1 MESCNKSGGGI
12 VTECTAGGGIEA
24 TTTAVGEIIKDE
36 IPFQVQVDIAK
47 SGETVDDG
55 GSDYDYDQADE
66 LHCNLQEE
74 NLVLGNADREH
85 LPLTIPST
93 FAPELRLS
101 SESFTPEFGGGD
113 NHDNVK
119 SEVHEKGEI
128 LKVDDLNDIDILT
141 SHAPPSPP
149 GDGDEFAEDMNKR
162 NIGFNSNN
170 NSTDGK
176 TSPSDEEEAGK

>member
-1 MESCNKSGGGI
+1 MERCNKSGGVIG
-12 VTECTAGGGIEA
+12 TECTAGGGIEA
-24 TTTAVGEIIKDE
+24 TTAAVGVTIKDE

-47 SGETVDDG
+47 SGETVDDDG

-66 LHCNLQEE
+66 LHYNLQQEE
-74 NLVLGNADREH
+74 IILGNTDREH

-101 SESFTPEFGGGD
+101 SQSFTPEFGDD
-113 NHDNVK
+113 NHDNFK
-119 SEVHEKGEI
+119 SEVHEKG
-128 LKVDDLNDIDILT
+128 KMQVDDLNDIDILT

-149 GDGDEFAEDMNKR
+149 GEGDEFAEDMNKR
-162 NIGFNSNN
+162 NIGFNSHN

-176 TSPSDEEEAGK
+176 TSQSEEEEAGK